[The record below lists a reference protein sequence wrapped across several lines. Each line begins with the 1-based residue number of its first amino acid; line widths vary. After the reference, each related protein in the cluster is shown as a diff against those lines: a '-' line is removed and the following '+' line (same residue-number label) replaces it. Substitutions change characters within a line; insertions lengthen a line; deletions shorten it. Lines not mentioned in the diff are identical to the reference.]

1 MGSNRSCNTGRDV
14 VPDGREEPAMKLQL
28 KLLAGAAAVALC
40 GTAFA
45 GPAEDV
51 IEQNKCHKCHTATTT
66 KKAPS
71 WADVAARNKG
81 KPDAEA
87 RLVNT
92 LKTGKASD
100 GEEHNVI
107 KASDADLKAVVQI
120 VLSSK

>member
-1 MGSNRSCNTGRDV
+1 MGSNRSCNAGRDV
-14 VPDGREEPAMKLQL
+14 VPDGREEHAMKLQL

-40 GTAFA
+40 ATAFA

-51 IEQNKCHKCHTATTT
+51 IEQNKCAKCHTATTT

-100 GEEHNVI
+100 GEEHNV
-107 KASDADLKAVVQI
+107 
-120 VLSSK
+120 